1 MGNDRLQNR
10 ILSVFFLAFL
20 LLSFVLNGFWPAAVD
35 GSALEGV
42 SLRPD
47 RFLAAVKLGF
57 LENLWA
63 EDAFIKL
70 NGSVTKAMDMRSYY
84 SSKYGFYLN
93 DDGMIV
99 SVYPQTSTDYE
110 YEQLLDFRDFLA
122 ANGIRMLYVSLPN
135 KYLDDAEIRDEFSTE
150 SYCNRNVDRL
160 LERLRAADVPVLDL
174 REDIVGEKLNVSDL
188 FYRTDHHWTVEAA
201 FWAARRIAVGGLDRF
216 CGYDIDPALYDK
228 DRYLFRHWESC
239 WVGEQGRKLSESY
252 VGWDDYT
259 LILPDFPTHY
269 RFKSGDGTF
278 TEGGF
283 EGFID
288 TERLNGDGP
297 VPGKGLHYAY
307 RLRDSVNLDAADGKV
322 LLLRDSFS
330 NPLAPFLSLGIRELD
345 TLALRSYD
353 SSFDLRERILREGY
367 DTVLICY
374 STAMIGAHDTPE
386 SANYRM
392 FDFH

>member
-84 SSKYGFYLN
+84 SSRYGFYLN

-160 LERLRAADVPVLDL
+160 LERLRAADVPVLD
-174 REDIVGEKLNVSDL
+174 GN
-188 FYRTDHHWTVEAA
+188 
-201 FWAARRIAVGGLDRF
+201 
-216 CGYDIDPALYDK
+216 
-228 DRYLFRHWESC
+228 
-239 WVGEQGRKLSESY
+239 
-252 VGWDDYT
+252 
-259 LILPDFPTHY
+259 
-269 RFKSGDGTF
+269 
-278 TEGGF
+278 
-283 EGFID
+283 
-288 TERLNGDGP
+288 RL
-297 VPGKGLHYAY
+297 
-307 RLRDSVNLDAADGKV
+307 
-322 LLLRDSFS
+322 
-330 NPLAPFLSLGIRELD
+330 
-345 TLALRSYD
+345 
-353 SSFDLRERILREGY
+353 
-367 DTVLICY
+367 
-374 STAMIGAHDTPE
+374 TA
-386 SANYRM
+386 
-392 FDFH
+392 